1 MKEKGDVMF
10 MRKKKTYSR
19 WLCVAIVAML
29 AVQLCACE
37 GAVVMGIIG
46 AGAGAGSVAYV
57 KGELKTKLNHS
68 TTRTYQATLKAL
80 NELKLPILERQDDAI
95 AAIIKSRFADEKNIT
110 VKIKAV
116 TETTCEIGIRVGEF
130 GDQTRSQKILDTIK
144 KYL

>member
-1 MKEKGDVMF
+1 MF
-10 MRKKKTYSR
+10 IRKKKTYSR
-19 WLCVAIVAML
+19 WLGVAVVAML

-37 GAVVMGIIG
+37 GAVVMGLMG
-46 AGAGAGSVAYV
+46 AGAGAGTVAYV
-57 KGELKTKLNHS
+57 KGELKTKINHS
-68 TTRTYQATLKAL
+68 TNRTYQATLKAL

-110 VKIKAV
+110 IKIKAV

-130 GDQTRSQKILDTIK
+130 GNQTRSQKILDTIK